1 MTLSADRLR
10 VKIEDIAQAAVR
22 LRRIEAMGREA
33 FLADEDSRDIARWR
47 LLTAMEASL
56 NICYHACARRLRA
69 VPEDYAQCFVLLAE
83 AGLLPSDLA
92 VRLSSMACF
101 RNRLVHLYWDVDYG
115 QVFDFLPAGISDL
128 EAFAR
133 HTALWL

>member
-1 MTLSADRLR
+1 
-10 VKIEDIAQAAVR
+10 
-22 LRRIEAMGREA
+22 
-33 FLADEDSRDIARWR
+33 
-47 LLTAMEASL
+47 MEAAL

-83 AGLLPSDLA
+83 ARLLPSDLA
-92 VRLSSMACF
+92 ERLSSMARF
-101 RNRLVHLYWDVDYG
+101 RNRLVHLYGDVDYG
-115 QVFDFLPAGISDL
+115 FLPGGLSDL